1 MTKVALLLFLKHNK
15 NNEIQMISYKDL
27 LEDIELDIGENNM

>member
-1 MTKVALLLFLKHNK
+1 MTKVALLLFLKYNK
-15 NNEIQMISYKDL
+15 NDEIQMISYKAL